1 MTQTWW
7 LSFSDPDLPK
17 GQQFLGVAIVDITEE
32 DAAAVHD
39 DVDMTPGGL
48 QRAAGDTSLDWLA
61 AAVRES
67 HLMGCNPGGCVLS
80 GRIDDAPGF
89 LERDAR
95 IPRNRLLSK
104 ADLETLDIL

>member
-17 GQQFLGVAIVDITEE
+17 GQQFLGMAIVDITEE
-32 DAAAVHD
+32 DAVAVHD
-39 DVDMTPGGL
+39 EVDATLGG
-48 QRAAGDTSLDWLA
+48 QRRVAGDTDLDWMA
-61 AAVRES
+61 AAIRES
-67 HLMGCNPGGCVLS
+67 HMMGCNPGGCVLS
-80 GRIDDAPGF
+80 GRIDHVPGF
-89 LERDAR
+89 PERDAR